1 MPGGSDEFRVRWAA
15 HDVAFHRTAT
25 KQMHHPLVGDMTLAF
40 EMLELPAD
48 PGLSVLIY
56 SAEPG
61 SPSEEALRELA
72 AWSATRGRLAV
83 ARAGSEN

>member
-1 MPGGSDEFRVRWAA
+1 
-15 HDVAFHRTAT
+15 
-25 KQMHHPLVGDMTLAF
+25 MHHPLVGDLTLAF

-48 PGLSVLIY
+48 PGLSLLTY

-72 AWSATRGRLAV
+72 RWSETRTKLSE
-83 ARAGSEN
+83 ARVGAET